1 MKVRGVRGATTV
13 QENTEQEI
21 LKATRELLEE
31 MLKLN
36 EIKEDNITS
45 IFLSMTSD
53 LDQVFPAVAARR
65 IGLTDTPLLCTQEL
79 EIEGALERCIRVLIH
94 YNTTKTLTEINH
106 IYLREAE
113 NLRPDIVDR
122 RK

>member
-13 QENTEQEI
+13 KENTEQEV
-21 LKATRELLEE
+21 LEATRELLEE

-36 EIKEDNITS
+36 EIKEEDIAS

-53 LDQVFPAVAARR
+53 LDQVFPAVAARE

-79 EIEGALERCIRVLIH
+79 EVKGALEKCIRILIH
-94 YNTTKTLTEINH
+94 YNTIKSLTEINH

-113 NLRPDIVDR
+113 SLRLDLVEEEE
-122 RK
+122 